1 MENYI
6 MLKGQRID
14 LTEDQIAQLESA
26 VREENCEERVKWLY
40 SDTQLADIP
49 AGETFKIGNYEFVV
63 LEHYEDGTNVILK
76 DLLRENEEF
85 GDCNNFKDSN
95 VDRICSE
102 FATEIEKIIGPVK
115 LLTHTVDLTSDDGLK
130 CYGTVERRMSLL
142 TADLYRRWVEIL
154 DKHKLN
160 KWWWLA
166 TPYSTPKHDDDAWV
180 KCVSPSGRVDND
192 DCSCNCGVRPFCIL
206 KSDIFVSR

>member
-6 MLKGQRID
+6 MFKGQKIE
-14 LTEDQIAQLESA
+14 LTEGQISQIERV
-26 VREENCEERVKWLY
+26 VREESCESGVQRIY

-49 AGETFKIGNYEFVV
+49 AGETFKIGKYEFVV
-63 LEHYEDGTNVILK
+63 LEHCESGTNVILK
-76 DLLRENEEF
+76 DLLKENEEF

-95 VDRICSE
+95 VDHICSE
-102 FATEIEKIIGPVK
+102 FATEIKKIIGPVN

-154 DKHKLN
+154 DKHKLD

-166 TPYSTPKHDDDAWV
+166 TPYSTPKHDDDAWI
-180 KCVSPSGRVDND
+180 KCVSPSGRIDND
-192 DCSCNCGVRPFCIL
+192 SGNRNYGVRPFCIL

>member
-6 MLKGQRID
+6 MFKGQKIE
-14 LTEDQIAQLESA
+14 LTEGQIAQMESA
-26 VREENCEERVKWLY
+26 VRGESCGCV
-40 SDTQLADIP
+40 TQSKLADVP
-49 AGETFKIGNYEFVV
+49 TGETFKIGNYEFIV
-63 LEHYEDGTNVILK
+63 LEYCEGGTNVILK

-85 GDCNNFKDSN
+85 GDCNNFRDSN
-95 VDRICSE
+95 VDRICTE
-102 FATEIEKIIGPVK
+102 FATEIGNIIGLEN

-142 TADLYRRWVEIL
+142 TADLYRRWTEIL

-166 TPYSTPKHDDDAWV
+166 TPYSTPKHENAEWI
-180 KCVSPSGRVDND
+180 KCVSPSGCVDSINV
-192 DCSCNCGVRPFCIL
+192 NGNIGVRPFCIL